1 MSQQLGRTKT
11 FDYKFCVTKKKI
23 WNIKHKEKTQTTTV
37 NEKLKTYSTDI
48 HKIKHRGKTY

>member
-11 FDYKFCVTKKKI
+11 FDYNFCVTKKKI